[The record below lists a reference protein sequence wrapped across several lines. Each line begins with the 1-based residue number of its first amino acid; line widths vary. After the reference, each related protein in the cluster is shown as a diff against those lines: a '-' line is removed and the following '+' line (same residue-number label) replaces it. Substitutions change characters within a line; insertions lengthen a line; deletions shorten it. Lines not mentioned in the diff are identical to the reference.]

1 MENVGKYLCKAYYTG
16 RLGCSQA
23 YEKGSAEYF
32 LARCVENPLED
43 IKGHRGRTA
52 EVWRKLMSGDFAK
65 LTKEARARVMGG
77 RAKNREGES
86 IDGGSLC
93 ELEVLLWSVVGLEFK
108 RLIENKGKR

>member
-16 RLGCSQA
+16 RLGCSQT

-43 IKGHRGRTA
+43 IRGRRGRTA

-65 LTKEARARVMGG
+65 LTQAARARVMGG
-77 RAKNREGES
+77 RAERDGEFS
-86 IDGGSLC
+86 IDGESLH

-108 RLIENKGKR
+108 RLVSKKEKR

>member
-1 MENVGKYLCKAYYTG
+1 METVGKFLCKAYYSG
-16 RLGCSQA
+16 RLRCSQT

-43 IKGHRGRTA
+43 IRNRRGRTA

-65 LTKEARARVMGG
+65 LTKEARARAMGG
-77 RAKNREGES
+77 RAKRDGEES

-93 ELEVLLWSVVGLEFK
+93 ELEVMLWAVVGLEFRRLVEK
-108 RLIENKGKR
+108 RK

>member
-16 RLGCSQA
+16 RLGCSQS
-23 YEKGSAEYF
+23 YKEGSAEYF

-43 IKGHRGRTA
+43 AAGRRGRTA

-65 LTKEARARVMGG
+65 LNHVARARVMGG
-77 RAKNREGES
+77 RAKREGEIS

-93 ELEVLLWSVVGLEFK
+93 ELELMLYAVVGLEFK
-108 RLIENKGKR
+108 RLISKKRRR

>member
-43 IKGHRGRTA
+43 LRGHRGRTA

-65 LTKEARARVMGG
+65 LTTVARVRVMGG

-93 ELEVLLWSVVGLEFK
+93 ELEVMLWNVVGLEFRRLVEK
-108 RLIENKGKR
+108 RK